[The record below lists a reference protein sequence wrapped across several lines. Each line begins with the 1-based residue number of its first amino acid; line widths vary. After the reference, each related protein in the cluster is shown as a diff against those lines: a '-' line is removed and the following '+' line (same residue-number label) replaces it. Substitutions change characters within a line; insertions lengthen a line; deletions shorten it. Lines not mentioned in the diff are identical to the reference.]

1 MKTPLLLCTLSLW
14 ACINVNCQTSEQY
27 LNVMKKNVSTLDT
40 AQRSETFKS
49 LLHSFERVTK
59 IEKAQWIPFYYA
71 AMCAG
76 ALASQEKNNNIAE
89 EFTDKAIAYLA
100 IADSIS
106 PKNSEIYVMKAQIAF
121 VQIKVDVMERGLKN
135 SMMAAKF
142 LEQALTFNN
151 QNPRAFLL
159 IGVGKYSMPEQV
171 GGNKKMACE
180 YFSKADELLQKQPK
194 NDISP
199 RWGHEEITS
208 LLKKCNK
215 LFPTNSEN
223 PTTGK

>member
-1 MKTPLLLCTLSLW
+1 MKTILLFCTVSFW
-14 ACINVNCQTSEQY
+14 ACLNVKCQTSEQY

-40 AQRSETFKS
+40 AQRSETFKN
-49 LLHSFERVTK
+49 LLHSFERVIK
-59 IEKAQWIPFYYA
+59 IEKAQWIPLYYA

-76 ALASQEKNNNIAE
+76 ALASQERNNNIAE
-89 EFTDKAIAYLA
+89 EFTDKAAAYLA

-121 VQIKVDVMERGLKN
+121 IQIKVDVMERGLKN
-135 SMMAAKF
+135 SMIAAKF
-142 LEQALTFNN
+142 LEDAIKLDN

-171 GGNKKMACE
+171 GGNKKVACE
-180 YFSKADELLQKQPK
+180 YFSKAEELLNKHPK
-194 NDISP
+194 NDIEP
-199 RWGHEEITS
+199 RWGHEETTS

-215 LFPTNSEN
+215 LFPTKSEN
-223 PTTGK
+223 PTSGK